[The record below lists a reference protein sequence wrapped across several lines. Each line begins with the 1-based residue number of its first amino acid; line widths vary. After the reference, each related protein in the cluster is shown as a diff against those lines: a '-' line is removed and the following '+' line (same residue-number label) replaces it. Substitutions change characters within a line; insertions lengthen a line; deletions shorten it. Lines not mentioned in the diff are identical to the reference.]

1 MAKLWMIDQPDGDE
15 EITEIVFAIDKDND
29 TVSLI
34 KAGNVS
40 CLIKDSFT
48 GENTISFSLLN
59 LEKALTKAKEL
70 GWY

>member
-34 KAGNVS
+34 KTGNVS

-48 GENTISFSLLN
+48 DESTISFSLLN
-59 LEKALTKAKEL
+59 LEKALAKAKEL